1 MCGRIIYILYL
12 IWTISEV
19 LALTAQISN
28 MAEKGEMS
36 RSIKLPQTIDIALR
50 NIKDAKVTIGTGN
63 SVFMLQCS
71 RLISTI

>member
-1 MCGRIIYILYL
+1 
-12 IWTISEV
+12 
-19 LALTAQISN
+19 

-50 NIKDAKVTIGTGN
+50 NIKDAKVIIGTGI
-63 SVFMLQCS
+63 SVFMLQWS